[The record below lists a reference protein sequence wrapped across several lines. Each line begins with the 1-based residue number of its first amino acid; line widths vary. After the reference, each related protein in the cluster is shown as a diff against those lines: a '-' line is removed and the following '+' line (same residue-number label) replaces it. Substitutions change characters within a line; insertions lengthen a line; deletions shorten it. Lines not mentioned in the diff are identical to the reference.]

1 MCVAVG
7 DASAVQDS
15 LVLEGIVL
23 EGDSPVDTASVIL
36 HGVGPGGTGEVG
48 EVTVG
53 PGGEFEFLLPSVP
66 VADSES
72 DVYFASVEYDGV
84 LYFGRAITTL
94 EQLDS
99 LYVVQVFQAQEVPLE
114 GVPLPLEVRNLFLEF
129 TGEEWVATD
138 AFIIDNLGDR
148 TLVAQESGVVW
159 SYPLPPGATQP
170 ELGEGDLPPNTVTFE
185 SGRVRVNA
193 PLPPGGRLLMIRY
206 RLESLA
212 STIPAPGRTASFEL
226 MIREPAP
233 PVLVSGL
240 EFLDVVALGPGT
252 PYRRYVGSEMVDVDL
267 TLVQTEEQGTLPL
280 EWLALLVTAMLLVGG
295 FFAYARPRRRV
306 AAELGQ
312 GLGREALILEVARID
327 NLLAEAPAPEGRSEI
342 LERRAALLALLR
354 DD

>member
-1 MCVAVG
+1 
-7 DASAVQDS
+7 
-15 LVLEGIVL
+15 
-23 EGDSPVDTASVIL
+23 
-36 HGVGPGGTGEVG
+36 
-48 EVTVG
+48 
-53 PGGEFEFLLPSVP
+53 
-66 VADSES
+66 
-72 DVYFASVEYDGV
+72 
-84 LYFGRAITTL
+84 
-94 EQLDS
+94 
-99 LYVVQVFQAQEVPLE
+99 
-114 GVPLPLEVRNLFLEF
+114 
-129 TGEEWVATD
+129 
-138 AFIIDNLGDR
+138 
-148 TLVAQESGVVW
+148 
-159 SYPLPPGATQP
+159 
-170 ELGEGDLPPNTVTFE
+170 
-185 SGRVRVNA
+185 
-193 PLPPGGRLLMIRY
+193 MIRY
-206 RLESLA
+206 RLASLA
-212 STIPAPGRTASFEL
+212 SMIPAPGRTASFEL

-312 GLGREALILEVARID
+312 GREALILEVARID